1 VKFESVF
8 VAVSVL
14 AAFVTAANAQDVEAG
29 KTVFKKC
36 AVCHAADGTTNK
48 VGPHLGGLIG
58 RTAGT
63 VTGFNYSK
71 AMTTAGAGGL
81 VWNEETLAK
90 YLVEPKAIVPGTKM
104 AFAGLKKPEDIQNV
118 IAYLKTIPN

>member
-1 VKFESVF
+1 MRLESVF

-14 AAFVTAANAQDVEAG
+14 TACVTAANAQDVEAG

-36 AVCHAADGTTNK
+36 AVCHAADSTTNK

-63 VTGFNYSK
+63 ATGFNYSK
-71 AMTTAGAGGL
+71 AMATAGAGGQQIWGQSTANL
-81 VWNEETLAK
+81 PQYALRIDAK
-90 YLVEPKAIVPGTKM
+90 G
-104 AFAGLKKPEDIQNV
+104 DIYAEGVDELLYGRLSNV
-118 IAYLKTIPN
+118 L

>member
-1 VKFESVF
+1 MKFERIF

-14 AAFVTAANAQDVEAG
+14 AACVTAANAQDVEAG

-36 AVCHAADGTTNK
+36 AVCHAVDSTTNK

-71 AMTTAGAGGL
+71 AMTAAGAGGL

-90 YLVEPKAIVPGTKM
+90 YLVEPKAMVPGTKM

-118 IAYLKTIPN
+118 IAYLKSIPN